1 MLQWQQMRLHKLHPP
16 VGSSVFSDAHN
27 TPLAH
32 TLLRTR
38 CSSLQRQNRAQLSW
52 ECAEEVFRQQLEAD
66 DDIRLNIRLFQKC
79 LGDKKRFC
87 ADVQPGHAAA
97 RDCLVAS
104 RDMQGFTAPCRCGR
118 LTCQTRVARGCHP
131 SAVPAAAAATPADVV
146 MPRYCR
152 QGGAGDDD

>member
-1 MLQWQQMRLHKLHPP
+1 MRLHKLHPP

-104 RDMQGFTAPCRCGR
+104 RDMQGFTAPCRCGPTDLPDACCKR
-118 LTCQTRVARGCHP
+118 LPPFSCACCCCCCCHP
-131 SAVPAAAAATPADVV
+131 
-146 MPRYCR
+146 R
-152 QGGAGDDD
+152 